1 MSQPVRTWA
10 QLASI
15 YKNVFDKI
23 EISGDIVLMIF
34 CFLIQ
39 IKSEEISAIKQRG
52 RISIVVIDV
61 RIIGEIIRCER
72 EEKSLSQEVLSGL
85 AGLERTHYS
94 KIERGLRCPTIETLF
109 RIADALEI
117 PPHEL
122 IKKIE
127 NAHKASKI

>member
-1 MSQPVRTWA
+1 
-10 QLASI
+10 
-15 YKNVFDKI
+15 
-23 EISGDIVLMIF
+23 MID
-34 CFLIQ
+34 
-39 IKSEEISAIKQRG
+39 AN
-52 RISIVVIDV
+52 
-61 RIIGEIIRCER
+61 IIGEIIRCER
-72 EEKSLSQEVLSGL
+72 EEKNLSQEVLSGL

-127 NAHKASKI
+127 NAYKADQT